1 MHRGTSAVPALYRL
15 ETLCRTL
22 CAGVLFASSVSLA
35 QNTAVQGFDLE
46 RVIPNPGSSHSWLLA
61 TGDALEAGQLR
72 VSLTGHYEHDPLVL
86 KVMGARVGTIVGSR
100 FTTHVGAAWGVLDW
114 LEVDL
119 ALPVVVAQGGDDL
132 TSQGLTRVSST
143 SLGSP
148 VVATRFTLL
157 RQNDGAPL
165 DLGWSLG
172 LSLPLGSSSAY
183 TKDPGLGLGVMPSL
197 GAGRSIASLIRV
209 GAEVGI
215 DLRTTQVLSRYT
227 TSVRDEVGSTL
238 AFGATAATLGNSLR
252 GELDVRALVPLTK
265 TSLGVEVLGGVRYP
279 LAQHT
284 FEVFALVGAG
294 AGQLP
299 GTPMF
304 RVMAGLA
311 WTPQPVVP
319 AGPLG
324 QRAEPLEVAPVVAQ
338 APSDR
343 DADGVPDDEDDCLQ
357 VWGDVRWQGCPAPHS
372 DPAPLM
378 VDSTE
383 YFFDTRVNF
392 ELDAAVVQADF
403 RAALQDVAAAFL
415 ERDGSARLVVV
426 GHTDSTGPLAY
437 NQRLSERRAA
447 AVRDVLVEAGVEA
460 GRIELRGFGMTR
472 PVASNADGTGRAM
485 NRRVEFIFTPDFQV
499 GTHHEHSPSRSE
511 LHVDSSGGLRP
522 RR

>member
-1 MHRGTSAVPALYRL
+1 MVCASALL
-15 ETLCRTL
+15 
-22 CAGVLFASSVSLA
+22 ASAVSLA

-46 RVIPNPGSSHSWLLA
+46 RVTHNPGSRHSWLMA
-61 TGDALEAGQLR
+61 TGDALEAGQVR

-86 KVMGARVGTIVGSR
+86 KVMGSRVGTIVGSR

-119 ALPVVVAQGGDDL
+119 AVPVVVAQGGDDL
-132 TSQGLTRVSST
+132 TTQGLSRVNST

-165 DLGWSLG
+165 DLGWSLA
-172 LSLPLGSSSAY
+172 LSLPLGSSAAY
-183 TKDPGLGLGVMPSL
+183 TKDPGLGLGAMPSL
-197 GAGRSIASLIRV
+197 GAGRSIASLVRV

-215 DLRTTQVLSRYT
+215 DLRSTQVLSRYT
-227 TSVRDEVGSTL
+227 TSVRDEAGSTL
-238 AFGATAATLGNSLR
+238 SFGGTASTLGNSLR
-252 GELDVRALVPLTK
+252 GEFDVRALVPLTK
-265 TSLGVEVLGGVRYP
+265 TSLGVEVLGGLRYP
-279 LAQHT
+279 LAQRT
-284 FEVFALVGAG
+284 FELFALVGG
-294 AGQLP
+294 GVGQLP

-319 AGPLG
+319 AGQSG
-324 QRAEPLEVAPVVAQ
+324 QRAEPLEAAPAVAQ
-338 APSDR
+338 APSDS
-343 DADGVPDDEDDCLQ
+343 DGDGVPDDQDACLQ
-357 VWGDVRWQGCPAPHS
+357 VSGEVRWQGCPPPHS
-372 DPAPLM
+372 DPAPVL

-383 YFFDTRVNF
+383 YFFDTRVTF
-392 ELDAAVVQADF
+392 ELDAAVVQAGF

-415 ERDGSARLVVV
+415 EHEGSARLVVV

-437 NQRLSERRAA
+437 NHRLSVRRAA
-447 AVRDVLVEAGVEA
+447 AVREVLVDAGVDA

-499 GTHHEHSPSRSE
+499 GTHHDPSPSRSE

-522 RR
+522 RH